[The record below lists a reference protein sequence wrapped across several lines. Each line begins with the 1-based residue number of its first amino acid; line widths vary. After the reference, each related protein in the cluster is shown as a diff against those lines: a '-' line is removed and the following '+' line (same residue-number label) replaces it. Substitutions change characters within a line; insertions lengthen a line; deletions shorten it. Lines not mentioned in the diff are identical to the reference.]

1 MGGLLLP
8 WRGSKNCCLL
18 GAEQEEQLAG
28 IREIY
33 SILMRRVITGVLL
46 GVIVGAIQV
55 GFMGQDL
62 NHLWAAM
69 ASGVIYMAAWVVL
82 TNGFQLGG
90 GKILLGAVSG
100 LLAAI
105 VWWAIAIHAENLFL
119 TAAVAG
125 ACFGATY
132 AWSDQRMT

>member
-8 WRGSKNCCLL
+8 WRGSKNCRLL

-82 TNGFQLGG
+82 TDGFQLGG

>member
-1 MGGLLLP
+1 
-8 WRGSKNCCLL
+8 
-18 GAEQEEQLAG
+18 
-28 IREIY
+28 
-33 SILMRRVITGVLL
+33 MRRVITGVLL
-46 GVIVGAIQV
+46 GTIVGAIQV
-55 GFMGQDL
+55 GFFKQSVA
-62 NHLWAAM
+62 HLFAAIAAGIM
-69 ASGVIYMAAWVVL
+69 YMVAWVVL
-82 TNGFQLGG
+82 TDWLKLAG

-105 VWWAIAIHAENLFL
+105 VWWAIAIHADNVFL